1 MMKFFTNKKIWEKV
15 ILALLFVILF
25 QFAVM
30 QPVQADLV
38 EFGGKLISP
47 VLSLLVTLGDG
58 VINILHSTIMGVDTP
73 LLHVDTDSSI
83 WEMILEFAAAVITVA
98 CVIGAFVA
106 TGGLALILGGVAFV
120 SIASQMMGGNIVLD
134 NLKGGINMVASWIGA
149 DGIPED
155 IYLPAYTYS
164 PEEIF
169 KGNILLFNVN
179 FFRDPIEIEAK
190 THEDEDGNEVVDY
203 WYYKDENGDV
213 DTDGDG
219 VNDAVKTSSQ
229 DSAEILQSTVS
240 SWYNAIR
247 NIAIVV
253 MLSVLVYI
261 GIRILLSSV
270 ASDKAK
276 YMTMLKDWFIGLCLL
291 FLMHYIM
298 AFSVTIVDKLT
309 DIIGTAVSED
319 SYQVILQDDDEETKL
334 KEVFGEDGLNLLD
347 DDNYVADVD
356 GDGKDEYI
364 WTSNLMGY
372 LRLKL
377 QMNTPGGQY
386 VGEAICFLVLVVFT
400 VMFTFTYLR
409 RLLYMAF
416 LTLIAPMVAL
426 TYCIDKLNDGS
437 AQGFNKWFKEYIFNL
452 LIQPMHLLLYYILVT
467 SAFSTLGDNVIYSIV
482 AIGFMIPA
490 EKLLRS
496 LFGFEKASTPSML
509 GGAAATS
516 LMMTGINKLT
526 GMAGKRGKSGKGSDS
541 SGSNTSSDNDTTP
554 LRTHDVDS
562 TNEMLGEGEDSKGSS
577 NVNEEE
583 RNNAAL
589 EKYRSEGYGQNAN
602 GEYYNPWIDEYDA
615 DYDPTKDE
623 SYKPTIDNNDSSRNE
638 KISESNIPQ
647 EQKRERFRG
656 AKRLGR
662 ATLSAVG
669 TGAKR
674 KIKALPRTMK
684 GVAFGAAVGTAAM
697 AAGTVAAVASGD
709 PGKVGTAVTAG
720 IGGGYLAGRSAANS
734 RLSDNISPEV
744 KDAFNRMYNSPEYK
758 EEIMEKQIKELKKNE
773 TIRQKMKAA
782 DIDVK
787 EMMKKG
793 GNFEQFTKNGI
804 DDIDD
809 IIAAQK
815 LIDNHT
821 FNNVDHATAVIQ
833 NDKRMGRKDPNKMSK
848 KTRNEWEDTFKEEYM
863 KAGASETKA
872 IDTVGKTMNLV
883 HELHKAKK

>member
-15 ILALLFVILF
+15 ILALLFVMLF

-30 QPVQADLV
+30 QPVQADVV
-38 EFGGKLISP
+38 EFAGKLTSP
-47 VLSLLVTLGDG
+47 ILSLLVTLGDG
-58 VINILHSTIMGVDTP
+58 IINILHTTIMGVDTP
-73 LLHVDTDSSI
+73 LIHVESDAAW
-83 WEMILEFAAAVITVA
+83 WEIFSKIASAVITVA
-98 CVIGAFVA
+98 CVIGAVVA
-106 TGGLALILGGVAFV
+106 TGGLALILGG
-120 SIASQMMGGNIVLD
+120 IAVFSAASYLMGGDIVQSALTEGV
-134 NLKGGINMVASWIGA
+134 NVVASMFGS

-179 FFRDPIEIEAK
+179 FFRDPIEVKEK
-190 THEDEDGNEVVDY
+190 THEDEDGNTFVDY
-203 WYYKDENGDV
+203 WYYEDE
-213 DTDGDG
+213 DG
-219 VNDAVKTSSQ
+219 NEVKTSKQ
-229 DSAEILQSTVS
+229 DSAEVLQSTVS
-240 SWYNAIR
+240 TWYNAIR
-247 NIAIVV
+247 NICLVV

-270 ASDKAK
+270 ASDRAK
-276 YMTMLKDWFIGLCLL
+276 YVTMLKDWFIGLCLL

-298 AFSVTIVDKLT
+298 AFSVTIVDKITKL
-309 DIIGTAVSED
+309 VSTSVSND
-319 SYQVILQDDDEETKL
+319 GYQVYMEKTDNLDKTFEELGL
-334 KEVFGEDGLNLLD
+334 KENTD
-347 DDNYVADVD
+347 YVIDED
-356 GDGKDEYI
+356 GDGDPEYYV

-377 QMNTPGGQY
+377 QMNSPGGQY

-452 LIQPMHLLLYYILVT
+452 LIQPMHLLLYYILIT

-496 LFGFEKASTPSML
+496 LFGFEKASTPSAL

-526 GMAGKRGKSGKGSDS
+526 GMAGKRGKSGKGSDG
-541 SGSNTSSDNDTTP
+541 SGSSTSSDNDTTS

-562 TNEMLGEGEDSKGSS
+562 TNEMLGEGEDSRGNS

-602 GEYYNPWIDEYDA
+602 GEYYNPWTDEYDA
-615 DYDPTKDE
+615 DYNPTKDE
-623 SYKPTIDNNDSSRNE
+623 SYNPSIKDNDNNDNE
-638 KISESNIPQ
+638 RISENNIPQ

-697 AAGTVAAVASGD
+697 AAGTAVAVASGD
-709 PGKVGTAVTAG
+709 PGKVGTAATAA

-758 EEIMEKQIKELKKNE
+758 EEIMEKQIKELKKDE

-782 DIDVK
+782 DLDVK

-793 GNFEQFTKNGI
+793 GNFEQFTRNGV

-815 LIDNHT
+815 LIDKGV

-833 NDKRMGRKDPNKMSK
+833 NDKRMGRNDPNKMSK
-848 KTRNEWEDTFKEEYM
+848 KTRDEWKGTFKEEYL
-863 KAGASETKA
+863 KAGASEAKA
-872 IDTVGKTMNLV
+872 NSTVDNTMNLV

>member
-30 QPVQADLV
+30 QPVQADVV
-38 EFGGKLISP
+38 EFGGKLMSP
-47 VLSLLVTLGDG
+47 ILSFFVSLGDG
-58 VINILHSTIMGVDTP
+58 IMDILGRTLMGAT
-73 LLHVDTDSSI
+73 SSLYEVEMGSSF
-83 WEMILEFAAAVITVA
+83 WETLGTVLVAVAAAALTIALVVVTAGAAAAALAAIGITASVTVGIGTVVA
-98 CVIGAFVA
+98 GVVSGFMAA
-106 TGGLALILGGVAFV
+106 TWF
-120 SIASQMMGGNIVLD
+120 NDEVL
-134 NLKGGINMVASWIGA
+134 
-149 DGIPED
+149 PED
-155 IYLPAYTYS
+155 VYLPMYTYS
-164 PEEIF
+164 AEEIF
-169 KGNILLFNVN
+169 KGNILLFDVN
-179 FFRDPIEIEAK
+179 FFDDVPEIEAK
-190 THEDEDGNEVVDY
+190 TNSEGEVQYYYYINDEGE
-203 WYYKDENGDV
+203 E
-213 DTDGDG
+213 
-219 VNDAVKTSSQ
+219 VKTSN
-229 DSAEILQSTVS
+229 QSSIAMLKETIS
-240 SWYNAIR
+240 SWYNALR
-247 NIAIVV
+247 NICLVI

-270 ASDKAK
+270 ASDRAK
-276 YMTMLKDWFIGLCLL
+276 YMTMLKDWFVGLCLL

-298 AFSVTIVDKLT
+298 AFSVTLVEKLT
-309 DIIGTAVSED
+309 DVVKSSVDENGYMVVIQDKDGKLSEAV
-319 SYQVILQDDDEETKL
+319 DEEHLNQPDTIQ
-334 KEVFGEDGLNLLD
+334 EENGEKYL
-347 DDNYVADVD
+347 Y
-356 GDGKDEYI
+356 
-364 WTSNLMGY
+364 WPTNLMGS
-372 LRLKL
+372 LRLQL
-377 QMNTPGGQY
+377 QMEQY
-386 VGEAICFLVLVVFT
+386 GAQYIGLAICFFILIIFT
-400 VMFTFTYLR
+400 VYFTFVYLK

-426 TYCIDKLNDGS
+426 TYCIDKINDGS

-467 SAFSTLGDNVIYSIV
+467 SAFELAGKNVIYSIV

-490 EKLLRS
+490 ERLLRS
-496 LFGFEKASTPSML
+496 LFGFEKASTPGML
-509 GGAAATS
+509 NGAAGAALAT
-516 LMMTGINKLT
+516 TAIHKLT
-526 GMAGKRGKSGKGSDS
+526 GLAGKGGKSGKGSDG
-541 SGSNTSSDNDTTP
+541 SGSDKSSDNDSTP

-562 TNEMLGEGEDSKGSS
+562 TNEMLGKGEDSRENSI
-577 NVNEEE
+577 VNEEK

-602 GEYYNPWIDEYDA
+602 GEFFNPWTDEYDS
-615 DYDPTKDE
+615 DYDPRQDKAYNPPEIENSNNMTGSNNRLKEQKEISLPRRALRATGRETKRVLRA
-623 SYKPTIDNNDSSRNE
+623 SAAAGKVAG
-638 KISESNIPQ
+638 KKFLGKIPQ
-647 EQKRERFRG
+647 
-656 AKRLGR
+656 
-662 ATLSAVG
+662 
-669 TGAKR
+669 
-674 KIKALPRTMK
+674 LPK
-684 GVAFGAAVGTAAM
+684 HVASAAVGLTAGTAAASIGI
-697 AAGTVAAVASGD
+697 AAAAAAGD
-709 PGKVGTAVTAG
+709 PGKVGTALATGAGTAYL
-720 IGGGYLAGRSAANS
+720 IGRATNNS
-734 RLSDNISPEV
+734 SLDPDV
-744 KDAFNRMYNSPEYK
+744 KEAYDRMYNSPEYK

>member
-30 QPVQADLV
+30 QPVQADVV
-38 EFGGKLISP
+38 EFGGKLMSP
-47 VLSLLVTLGDG
+47 ILSFFVSLGDG
-58 VINILHSTIMGVDTP
+58 IMDILGRTLMGAT
-73 LLHVDTDSSI
+73 SSLYEVEMGSSF
-83 WEMILEFAAAVITVA
+83 WETLGTVLVAVAAAALTIALVVVTAGAAAAALAAIGITASVTVGIGTVVA
-98 CVIGAFVA
+98 GVVSGFMAA
-106 TGGLALILGGVAFV
+106 TWF
-120 SIASQMMGGNIVLD
+120 NDEVL
-134 NLKGGINMVASWIGA
+134 
-149 DGIPED
+149 PED
-155 IYLPAYTYS
+155 VYLPMYTYS
-164 PEEIF
+164 AEEIF
-169 KGNILLFNVN
+169 KGNILLFDVN
-179 FFRDPIEIEAK
+179 FFDDVPEIEAK
-190 THEDEDGNEVVDY
+190 TNSEGEVQYYYYINDEGE
-203 WYYKDENGDV
+203 E
-213 DTDGDG
+213 
-219 VNDAVKTSSQ
+219 VKTSN
-229 DSAEILQSTVS
+229 QSSIAMLKETIS
-240 SWYNAIR
+240 SWYNALR
-247 NIAIVV
+247 NICLVI

-276 YMTMLKDWFIGLCLL
+276 YMTMLKDWFVGLCLL

-298 AFSVTIVDKLT
+298 AFSVTLVEKLT
-309 DIIGTAVSED
+309 DVVKSSVDENGYMVVIQDKDGKLSEAV
-319 SYQVILQDDDEETKL
+319 DEEHLNQPDTIQ
-334 KEVFGEDGLNLLD
+334 EENGEKYL
-347 DDNYVADVD
+347 Y
-356 GDGKDEYI
+356 
-364 WTSNLMGY
+364 WPTNLMGS
-372 LRLKL
+372 LRLQL
-377 QMNTPGGQY
+377 QMEQY
-386 VGEAICFLVLVVFT
+386 GAQYIGLAICFFILISFT
-400 VMFTFTYLR
+400 VYFTFVYLKR
-409 RLLYMAF
+409 ILYMAF

-426 TYCIDKLNDGS
+426 TYCIDKINDGS

-467 SAFSTLGDNVIYSIV
+467 SAFELAGKNVIYSIV

-490 EKLLRS
+490 ERLLRS
-496 LFGFEKASTPSML
+496 LFGFEKASTPGML
-509 GGAAATS
+509 NGAAGAALAT
-516 LMMTGINKLT
+516 TAIHKLT
-526 GMAGKRGKSGKGSDS
+526 GLAGKGGKSGKGSDG
-541 SGSNTSSDNDTTP
+541 SGSDKSSDNDSTP

-562 TNEMLGEGEDSKGSS
+562 TNEMLGKGEDSRENSI
-577 NVNEEE
+577 VNEEK
-583 RNNAAL
+583 RNNVAL

-602 GEYYNPWIDEYDA
+602 GEFFNPWTDEYDS
-615 DYDPTKDE
+615 DYDPRQDKAYNPPEIENSNNMTGSNNRLKEQKEISLPRRALRATGRETKRVLRA
-623 SYKPTIDNNDSSRNE
+623 SAAAGKVAG
-638 KISESNIPQ
+638 KKFLGKIPQ
-647 EQKRERFRG
+647 
-656 AKRLGR
+656 
-662 ATLSAVG
+662 
-669 TGAKR
+669 
-674 KIKALPRTMK
+674 LPK
-684 GVAFGAAVGTAAM
+684 HVASAAVGLTAGTAAASIGI
-697 AAGTVAAVASGD
+697 AAAAAAGD
-709 PGKVGTAVTAG
+709 PGKVGTALATGAGTAYL
-720 IGGGYLAGRSAANS
+720 IGRATNNS
-734 RLSDNISPEV
+734 SLDPDV
-744 KDAFNRMYNSPEYK
+744 KEAYDRMYNSPEYK

>member
-30 QPVQADLV
+30 QPVQADVV
-38 EFGGKLISP
+38 EFGGKLMSP
-47 VLSLLVTLGDG
+47 ILSFFVSLGDG
-58 VINILHSTIMGVDTP
+58 IMDILGRTLMGAT
-73 LLHVDTDSSI
+73 SSLYEVEMGSSF
-83 WEMILEFAAAVITVA
+83 WETLGTVLVAVAAAALTIALVVVTAGAAAAALAAIGITASVTVGIGTVVA
-98 CVIGAFVA
+98 GVVSGFMAA
-106 TGGLALILGGVAFV
+106 TWF
-120 SIASQMMGGNIVLD
+120 NDEVL
-134 NLKGGINMVASWIGA
+134 
-149 DGIPED
+149 PED
-155 IYLPAYTYS
+155 VYLPMYTYS
-164 PEEIF
+164 AEEIF
-169 KGNILLFNVN
+169 KGNILLFDVN
-179 FFRDPIEIEAK
+179 FFDDVPEIEAK
-190 THEDEDGNEVVDY
+190 TNSEGEVQYYYYINDEGE
-203 WYYKDENGDV
+203 E
-213 DTDGDG
+213 
-219 VNDAVKTSSQ
+219 VKTSN
-229 DSAEILQSTVS
+229 QSSIAMLKETIS
-240 SWYNAIR
+240 SWYNALR
-247 NIAIVV
+247 NICLVI

-276 YMTMLKDWFIGLCLL
+276 YMTMLKDWFVGLCLL

-298 AFSVTIVDKLT
+298 AFSVTLVEKLT
-309 DIIGTAVSED
+309 DVVKSSVDENGYMVVIQDKDGKLSEAV
-319 SYQVILQDDDEETKL
+319 DEEHLNQPDTIQ
-334 KEVFGEDGLNLLD
+334 EENGEKYL
-347 DDNYVADVD
+347 Y
-356 GDGKDEYI
+356 
-364 WTSNLMGY
+364 WPTNLMGS
-372 LRLKL
+372 LRLQL
-377 QMNTPGGQY
+377 QMEQY
-386 VGEAICFLVLVVFT
+386 GAQYIGLAICFFILISFT
-400 VMFTFTYLR
+400 VYFTFVYLKR
-409 RLLYMAF
+409 ILYMAF

-426 TYCIDKLNDGS
+426 TYCIDKINDGS

-467 SAFSTLGDNVIYSIV
+467 SAFELAGKNVIYSIV

-490 EKLLRS
+490 ERLLRS
-496 LFGFEKASTPSML
+496 LFGFEKASTPGML
-509 GGAAATS
+509 NGAAGAALAT
-516 LMMTGINKLT
+516 TAIHKLT
-526 GMAGKRGKSGKGSDS
+526 GLAGKGGKSGKGSDG
-541 SGSNTSSDNDTTP
+541 SGSDKSSDNDSTP

-562 TNEMLGEGEDSKGSS
+562 TNEMLGKGEDSREDSI
-577 NVNEEE
+577 VNEEK
-583 RNNAAL
+583 RNNVAL

-602 GEYYNPWIDEYDA
+602 GEFFNPWTDEYDS
-615 DYDPTKDE
+615 DYDPRQDKAYNPPEIENSNNMTGSNNRLKEQKEISLPRRALRATGRETKRVLRA
-623 SYKPTIDNNDSSRNE
+623 SAAAGKVAG
-638 KISESNIPQ
+638 KKFLGKIPQ
-647 EQKRERFRG
+647 
-656 AKRLGR
+656 
-662 ATLSAVG
+662 
-669 TGAKR
+669 
-674 KIKALPRTMK
+674 LPK
-684 GVAFGAAVGTAAM
+684 HVASAAVGLTAGTAAASIGI
-697 AAGTVAAVASGD
+697 AAAAAAGD
-709 PGKVGTAVTAG
+709 PGKVGTALATGAGTAYL
-720 IGGGYLAGRSAANS
+720 IGRATNNS
-734 RLSDNISPEV
+734 SLDPDV
-744 KDAFNRMYNSPEYK
+744 KEAYDRMYNSPEYK

>member
-30 QPVQADLV
+30 QPVQADVV
-38 EFGGKLISP
+38 EFGGKLMSP
-47 VLSLLVTLGDG
+47 ILSFFVSLGDG
-58 VINILHSTIMGVDTP
+58 IMDILGRTLMGAT
-73 LLHVDTDSSI
+73 SSLYEVEMGSSF
-83 WEMILEFAAAVITVA
+83 WETLGTVLVAVAAAALTIALVVVTAGAAAAALAAIGITASVTVGIGTVVA
-98 CVIGAFVA
+98 GVVSGFMAA
-106 TGGLALILGGVAFV
+106 TWF
-120 SIASQMMGGNIVLD
+120 NDEVL
-134 NLKGGINMVASWIGA
+134 
-149 DGIPED
+149 PED
-155 IYLPAYTYS
+155 VYLPMYTYS
-164 PEEIF
+164 AEEIF
-169 KGNILLFNVN
+169 KGNILLFDVN
-179 FFRDPIEIEAK
+179 FFDDVPEIEAK
-190 THEDEDGNEVVDY
+190 TNSEGEVQYYYYINDEGE
-203 WYYKDENGDV
+203 E
-213 DTDGDG
+213 
-219 VNDAVKTSSQ
+219 VKTSN
-229 DSAEILQSTVS
+229 QSSIAMLKETIS
-240 SWYNAIR
+240 SWYNALR
-247 NIAIVV
+247 NICLVI

-270 ASDKAK
+270 ASDRAK
-276 YMTMLKDWFIGLCLL
+276 YMTMLKDWFVGLCLL

-298 AFSVTIVDKLT
+298 AFSVTLVEKLT
-309 DIIGTAVSED
+309 DVVKSSVDENGYMVVIQDKDGKLSEAV
-319 SYQVILQDDDEETKL
+319 DEEHLNQPDTIQ
-334 KEVFGEDGLNLLD
+334 EENGEKYL
-347 DDNYVADVD
+347 Y
-356 GDGKDEYI
+356 
-364 WTSNLMGY
+364 WPTNLMGS
-372 LRLKL
+372 LRLQL
-377 QMNTPGGQY
+377 QMEQY
-386 VGEAICFLVLVVFT
+386 GAQYIGLAICFFILIIFT
-400 VMFTFTYLR
+400 VYFTFVYLK

-426 TYCIDKLNDGS
+426 TYCIDKINDGS

-467 SAFSTLGDNVIYSIV
+467 SAFELAGKNVIYSIV

-490 EKLLRS
+490 ERLLRS
-496 LFGFEKASTPSML
+496 LFGFEKASTPGML
-509 GGAAATS
+509 NGAAGAALAT
-516 LMMTGINKLT
+516 TAIHKLT
-526 GMAGKRGKSGKGSDS
+526 GLAGKGGKSGKGSDG
-541 SGSNTSSDNDTTP
+541 SGSDKSSDNDSTP

-562 TNEMLGEGEDSKGSS
+562 TNEMLGKGEDSRENSI
-577 NVNEEE
+577 VNEEK

-602 GEYYNPWIDEYDA
+602 GEFFNPWTDEYDS
-615 DYDPTKDE
+615 DYDPRQDKAYNPPEIENSNNMTDSNNRLKEQKEISLPRRALRATGRETKRVLRA
-623 SYKPTIDNNDSSRNE
+623 SAAAGKVAG
-638 KISESNIPQ
+638 KKFLGKIPQ
-647 EQKRERFRG
+647 
-656 AKRLGR
+656 
-662 ATLSAVG
+662 
-669 TGAKR
+669 
-674 KIKALPRTMK
+674 LPK
-684 GVAFGAAVGTAAM
+684 HVASAAVGLTAGTAAASIGI
-697 AAGTVAAVASGD
+697 AAAAAAGD
-709 PGKVGTAVTAG
+709 PGKVGTALATGAGTAYL
-720 IGGGYLAGRSAANS
+720 IGRATNNS
-734 RLSDNISPEV
+734 SLDPDV
-744 KDAFNRMYNSPEYK
+744 KEAYDRMYNSPEYK

>member
-30 QPVQADLV
+30 QPVQADVV

-47 VLSLLVTLGDG
+47 ILSFFVSLGDG
-58 VINILHSTIMGVDTP
+58 IMDILGRTLMGAT
-73 LLHVDTDSSI
+73 SSLYEVEMGSSF
-83 WEMILEFAAAVITVA
+83 WETLGTVLVAVAAAALTIALVVVTAGAAAAALAAIGITASVTVGIGTVVA
-98 CVIGAFVA
+98 GVVSGFMAA
-106 TGGLALILGGVAFV
+106 TWF
-120 SIASQMMGGNIVLD
+120 NDEVL
-134 NLKGGINMVASWIGA
+134 
-149 DGIPED
+149 PED
-155 IYLPAYTYS
+155 VYLPMYTYS
-164 PEEIF
+164 AEEIF
-169 KGNILLFNVN
+169 KGNILLFDVN
-179 FFRDPIEIEAK
+179 FFDDVPEIEAK
-190 THEDEDGNEVVDY
+190 TNSEGEVQYYYYINDEGE
-203 WYYKDENGDV
+203 E
-213 DTDGDG
+213 
-219 VNDAVKTSSQ
+219 VKTSN
-229 DSAEILQSTVS
+229 QSSIAMLKETIS
-240 SWYNAIR
+240 SWYNALR
-247 NIAIVV
+247 NICLVI

-270 ASDKAK
+270 ASDRAK
-276 YMTMLKDWFIGLCLL
+276 YMTMLKDWFVGLCLL

-298 AFSVTIVDKLT
+298 AFSVTLVEKLT
-309 DIIGTAVSED
+309 DVVKSSVDENGYMVVIQDKDGKLSEAV
-319 SYQVILQDDDEETKL
+319 DEEHLNQPDTIQ
-334 KEVFGEDGLNLLD
+334 EENGEKYL
-347 DDNYVADVD
+347 Y
-356 GDGKDEYI
+356 
-364 WTSNLMGY
+364 WPTNLMGSF
-372 LRLKL
+372 RLQL
-377 QMNTPGGQY
+377 QMEQY
-386 VGEAICFLVLVVFT
+386 GAQYIGLAICFFILIIFT
-400 VMFTFTYLR
+400 VYFTFVYLK

-426 TYCIDKLNDGS
+426 TYCIDKINDGS

-467 SAFSTLGDNVIYSIV
+467 SAFELAGKNVIYSIV

-490 EKLLRS
+490 ERLLRS
-496 LFGFEKASTPSML
+496 LFGFEKASTPGML
-509 GGAAATS
+509 NGAAGAALAT
-516 LMMTGINKLT
+516 TAIHKLT
-526 GMAGKRGKSGKGSDS
+526 GLAGKGGKSGKGSDG
-541 SGSNTSSDNDTTP
+541 SGSDKSSDNDSTP

-562 TNEMLGEGEDSKGSS
+562 TNEMLGKGEDSRENSI
-577 NVNEEE
+577 VNEEK

-602 GEYYNPWIDEYDA
+602 GEFFNPWTDEYDS
-615 DYDPTKDE
+615 DYDPRQDKAYNPPEIENSNNMTGSNNRLKEQKEISLPRRALRATGRETKRVLRA
-623 SYKPTIDNNDSSRNE
+623 SAAAGKVAG
-638 KISESNIPQ
+638 KKFLGKIPQ
-647 EQKRERFRG
+647 
-656 AKRLGR
+656 
-662 ATLSAVG
+662 
-669 TGAKR
+669 
-674 KIKALPRTMK
+674 LPK
-684 GVAFGAAVGTAAM
+684 HVASAAVGLTAGTAAASIGI
-697 AAGTVAAVASGD
+697 AAAAAAGD
-709 PGKVGTAVTAG
+709 PGKVGTALATGAGTAYL
-720 IGGGYLAGRSAANS
+720 IGRATNNS
-734 RLSDNISPEV
+734 SLDPDV
-744 KDAFNRMYNSPEYK
+744 KEAYDRMYNSPEYK

>member
-30 QPVQADLV
+30 QPVQADVV
-38 EFGGKLISP
+38 EFGGKLMSP
-47 VLSLLVTLGDG
+47 ILSFFVSLGDG
-58 VINILHSTIMGVDTP
+58 IMDILGRTLMGAT
-73 LLHVDTDSSI
+73 SSLYEVEMGSSF
-83 WEMILEFAAAVITVA
+83 WETLGTVLVAVAAAALTIALVVVTAGAAAAALAAIGITASVTVGIGTVVA
-98 CVIGAFVA
+98 GVVSGFMAA
-106 TGGLALILGGVAFV
+106 TWF
-120 SIASQMMGGNIVLD
+120 NDEVL
-134 NLKGGINMVASWIGA
+134 
-149 DGIPED
+149 PED
-155 IYLPAYTYS
+155 VYLPMYTYS
-164 PEEIF
+164 AEEIF
-169 KGNILLFNVN
+169 KGNILLFDVN
-179 FFRDPIEIEAK
+179 FFDDVPEIEAK
-190 THEDEDGNEVVDY
+190 TNSEGEVQYYYYINDEGE
-203 WYYKDENGDV
+203 E
-213 DTDGDG
+213 
-219 VNDAVKTSSQ
+219 VKTSN
-229 DSAEILQSTVS
+229 QSSIAMLKETIS
-240 SWYNAIR
+240 SWYNALR
-247 NIAIVV
+247 NICLVI

-270 ASDKAK
+270 ASDRAK
-276 YMTMLKDWFIGLCLL
+276 YMTMLKDWFVGLCLL

-298 AFSVTIVDKLT
+298 AFSVTLVEKLT
-309 DIIGTAVSED
+309 DVVKSSVDENGYMVVIQDKDGKLSEAV
-319 SYQVILQDDDEETKL
+319 DEEHLNQPDTIQ
-334 KEVFGEDGLNLLD
+334 EENGEKYL
-347 DDNYVADVD
+347 Y
-356 GDGKDEYI
+356 
-364 WTSNLMGY
+364 WPTNLMGS
-372 LRLKL
+372 LRLQL
-377 QMNTPGGQY
+377 QMEQY
-386 VGEAICFLVLVVFT
+386 GAQYIGLAICFFILISFT
-400 VMFTFTYLR
+400 VYFTFVYLK

-426 TYCIDKLNDGS
+426 TYCIDKINDGS

-467 SAFSTLGDNVIYSIV
+467 SAFELAGKNVIYSIV

-490 EKLLRS
+490 ERLLRS
-496 LFGFEKASTPSML
+496 LFGFEKASTPGML
-509 GGAAATS
+509 NGAAGAALAT
-516 LMMTGINKLT
+516 TAIHKLT
-526 GMAGKRGKSGKGSDS
+526 GLAGKGGKSGKGSDG
-541 SGSNTSSDNDTTP
+541 SGSDKSSDNDSTP

-562 TNEMLGEGEDSKGSS
+562 TNEMLGKGEDSRENSI
-577 NVNEEE
+577 VNEEK

-602 GEYYNPWIDEYDA
+602 GEFFNPWTDEYDS
-615 DYDPTKDE
+615 DYDPRQDKAYNPPEIENSNNMTDSNNRLKEQKEISLPRRALRATGRETKRVLRA
-623 SYKPTIDNNDSSRNE
+623 SAAAGKVAG
-638 KISESNIPQ
+638 KKFLGKIPQ
-647 EQKRERFRG
+647 
-656 AKRLGR
+656 
-662 ATLSAVG
+662 
-669 TGAKR
+669 
-674 KIKALPRTMK
+674 LPK
-684 GVAFGAAVGTAAM
+684 HVASAAVGLTAGTAAASIGI
-697 AAGTVAAVASGD
+697 AAAAAAGD
-709 PGKVGTAVTAG
+709 PGKVGTALATGAGTAYL
-720 IGGGYLAGRSAANS
+720 IGRATNNS
-734 RLSDNISPEV
+734 SLDPDV
-744 KDAFNRMYNSPEYK
+744 KEAYDRMYNSPEYK